1 MSHQAKLKR
10 QLLILERLPHRP
22 SFAELADHL
31 EAHGLQLSPRTLQR
45 DIEEIRA
52 ELGIRVVYDRPANCY
67 TLSAADAA
75 RLGMRHVLER
85 AQWPEVVRQGGG
97 SGGLDTM
104 MCFSSGPQGVL
115 QAGPLLRAIR
125 ERRETRVQYRTGNT
139 LKEARVQPH
148 LLKEHHGRWY
158 LLGRHAGNRLPIV
171 LPLDQ
176 VVQVRTL
183 ARRGTKPTAE
193 QMAQYAATVGVEPA
207 SGKVVR
213 VVLHVA
219 RPRAQELIARP
230 LHASQQVLGSDRQG
244 TTFALEVV
252 PNAGLRE
259 QLMAWGADVRV
270 LEPRSL
276 AREMRQAHQ
285 AAVLRYKG

>member
-104 MCFSSGPQGVL
+104 MCFSGGP
-115 QAGPLLRAIR
+115 
-125 ERRETRVQYRTGNT
+125 
-139 LKEARVQPH
+139 
-148 LLKEHHGRWY
+148 
-158 LLGRHAGNRLPIV
+158 
-171 LPLDQ
+171 
-176 VVQVRTL
+176 
-183 ARRGTKPTAE
+183 
-193 QMAQYAATVGVEPA
+193 
-207 SGKVVR
+207 
-213 VVLHVA
+213 
-219 RPRAQELIARP
+219 
-230 LHASQQVLGSDRQG
+230 
-244 TTFALEVV
+244 
-252 PNAGLRE
+252 
-259 QLMAWGADVRV
+259 
-270 LEPRSL
+270 
-276 AREMRQAHQ
+276 
-285 AAVLRYKG
+285 